1 MKTFLTAG
9 FLYLI
14 GVSVVLLVKPTTMF
28 MPNGDWKEFGI
39 GRNPATHTWIPV
51 WLFVVLWA
59 MVSYIIALI
68 IENIFFK
75 SVSDTN
81 TMYIDTPV
89 ETHTSRNSIN
99 ELVQRP
105 ENISNIRSIGKK
117 TNLRPGYY
125 MLNTSTNHDA
135 PKYVYIGKELP

>member
-14 GVSVVLLVKPTTMF
+14 GVSVVLLVKPSTMF

-39 GRNPATHTWIPV
+39 GRNPATHTWMPV
-51 WLFVVLWA
+51 WLFMFLWA
-59 MVSYIIALI
+59 MISYIIALI

-75 SVSDTN
+75 SVSDTVSN
-81 TMYIDTPV
+81 TINIDEIHENEYI
-89 ETHTSRNSIN
+89 SQK
-99 ELVQRP
+99 QRP
-105 ENISNIRSIGKK
+105 HVIPNMRSNRK
-117 TNLRPGYY
+117 NDFMPGYY
-125 MLNTSTNHDA
+125 MLNKSTSDDM

>member
-14 GVSVVLLVKPTTMF
+14 GVSVILLVKPSTMF

-39 GRNPATHTWIPV
+39 GRNPATHTWMPV
-51 WLFVVLWA
+51 WLFIFLWA

-75 SVSDTN
+75 SVSDTTTD
-81 TMYIDTPV
+81 TMNIVDEIHENEYI
-89 ETHTSRNSIN
+89 SQN
-99 ELVQRP
+99 QRP
-105 ENISNIRSIGKK
+105 RTISNIRSNKK
-117 TNLRPGYY
+117 NDFMPGYY
-125 MLNTSTNHDA
+125 MLNKSNSDDI

>member
-14 GVSVVLLVKPTTMF
+14 GVSVILLVKPSTMF

-39 GRNPATHTWIPV
+39 GRNPATHTWMPV
-51 WLFVVLWA
+51 WLFMFLWA

-75 SVSDTN
+75 SVSDTSSN
-81 TMYIDTPV
+81 TMNIVD
-89 ETHTSRNSIN
+89 EFHEN
-99 ELVQRP
+99 EYVTQNQRP
-105 ENISNIRSIGKK
+105 RTISNIRSNKK
-117 TNLRPGYY
+117 NDFIR
-125 MLNTSTNHDA
+125 
-135 PKYVYIGKELP
+135 